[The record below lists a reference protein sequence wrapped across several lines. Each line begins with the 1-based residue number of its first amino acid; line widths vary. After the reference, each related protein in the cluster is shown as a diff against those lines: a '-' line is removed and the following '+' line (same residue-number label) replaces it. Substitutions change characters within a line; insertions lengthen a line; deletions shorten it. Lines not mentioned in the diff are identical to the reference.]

1 MNFKFFKTAPH
12 TKSDTVLKLERVGR
26 TMQLLEAIDAERAN
40 VFSTKGSSAN
50 GEITVKRVG
59 AFDSRTSR

>member
-1 MNFKFFKTAPH
+1 MSFKFFKTAPD
-12 TKSDTVLKLERVGR
+12 TKSETVLKLERIGR

-40 VFSTKGSSAN
+40 MFSTKGSSAN

-59 AFDSRTSR
+59 AFDSKTGR